1 MKKLILRKKSGF
13 CVYLAYQLWDNV
25 NYDQMV
31 GESINR
37 GVDLGLKK
45 KQLVASLNEA
55 KLAPQTDERVR
66 KGVKEIREFLPREQ
80 LELVEKMR
88 QIQDPKSVEMLLQF
102 VSLILNGR
110 PGEKSIEFQSLQR
123 LLI

>member
-1 MKKLILRKKSGF
+1 
-13 CVYLAYQLWDNV
+13 VYLAYQLWDNV

-37 GVDLGLKK
+37 GVDLGVKK

-55 KLAPQTDERVR
+55 KLAPPNDERVR
-66 KGVKEIREFLPREQ
+66 KGVKEIREFLPRQQ

-88 QIQDPKSVEMLLQF
+88 QIQDPKSVEMLSQF
-102 VSLILNGR
+102 VSLIQNGR
-110 PGEKSIEFQSLQR
+110 PGEKSIKFLEL
-123 LLI
+123 